1 MLDIRQI
8 RKNPDEYKKRL
19 GTRGVEPEKIDALL
33 EKDKE
38 RRDLLVE
45 AENLKKQRNDVS
57 AEIAKAKRNKEDEL
71 LKLKKCGKLELE
83 SKL

>member
-8 RKNPDEYKKRL
+8 RKNPDEFKKRL

-45 AENLKKQRNDVS
+45 AENLKTKTEEPNLEVRN
-57 AEIAKAKRNKEDEL
+57 A
-71 LKLKKCGKLELE
+71 LKDKVFQTTGNDNLK
-83 SKL
+83 

>member
-8 RKNPDEYKKRL
+8 RKNPDEFKKRL

-45 AENLKKQRNDVS
+45 AEDLKKERNDV
-57 AEIAKAKRNKEDEL
+57 
-71 LKLKKCGKLELE
+71 
-83 SKL
+83 